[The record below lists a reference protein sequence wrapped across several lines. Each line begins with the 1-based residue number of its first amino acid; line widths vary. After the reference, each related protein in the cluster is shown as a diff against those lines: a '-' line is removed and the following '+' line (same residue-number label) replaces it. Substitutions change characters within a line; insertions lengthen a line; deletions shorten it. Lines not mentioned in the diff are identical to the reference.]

1 MLAPKL
7 TLRAL
12 EAQRDVEAIERITR
26 ESGFFSEEEVGIAR
40 ELGET
45 CLREGDPSG
54 YLISIAELP
63 AEIDPEHGQ
72 RVVGYS
78 CFGPIPATESSY
90 DVYWIVVDP
99 SLQGQGIGRAL
110 LEHSEQIARTRG
122 ARRVY
127 IDTASRPQYL
137 PTHRF
142 YERCGY
148 VQAAFLQDFYAPGDG
163 KVIFV
168 RTL

>member
-1 MLAPKL
+1 MKTPEL

-12 EAQRDVEAIERITR
+12 EGQRDVEAIERITR
-26 ESGFFSEEEVGIAR
+26 RSGFFSEEEVGIAR

-45 CLREGDPSG
+45 CLRDGEPSG

-63 AEIDPEHGQ
+63 LGAAEPQ
-72 RVVGYS
+72 VVGYS

-99 SLQGQGIGRAL
+99 TLQGRGIGRAL
-110 LEHSEQIARTRG
+110 LDRSEQIARAKG
-122 ARRVY
+122 ALRIY

>member
-1 MLAPKL
+1 MSTALA
-7 TLRAL
+7 LRAL
-12 EAQRDVEAIERITR
+12 DGQADVDAIERITR
-26 ESGFFSEEEVGIAR
+26 LTGFFSEEEVGIAR

-45 CLREGDPSG
+45 CLLHGEPSG
-54 YLISIAELP
+54 YLISVAELP
-63 AEIDPEHGQ
+63 AASSSNAEARI
-72 RVVGYS
+72 VGYS

-99 SLQGQGIGRAL
+99 TLQGQGVGREL
-110 LEHSEQIARTRG
+110 LQHSEGIARARG
-122 ARRVY
+122 ARRIY
-127 IDTASRPQYL
+127 IDTASRPQYA

-148 VQAAFLQDFYAPGDG
+148 TQAAFLQDFYAPGDG

-168 RTL
+168 RAL